1 MSPGPADRSRLTFP
15 SQRRLRRKW
24 DFEQLYARGRRLGN
38 AHFGLTLRP
47 NDAGPRL
54 GMAVASKAA
63 GGSVQRNRLRR
74 LIRESFRLHQHELPP
89 VDLVV
94 SIRAGACATAPAEL
108 RSSLEGLW
116 DKVKAACASSRPC

>member
-1 MSPGPADRSRLTFP
+1 MSPGPAGRARLTFP
-15 SQRRLRRKW
+15 AQRRLRRKW
-24 DFEQLYARGRRLGN
+24 DFEQLYARGRRFGN
-38 AHFGLTLRP
+38 THFGVTLRP
-47 NDAGPRL
+47 SDAGPRL

-63 GGSVQRNRLRR
+63 GGSVGRNRLRR

-94 SIRAGACATAPAEL
+94 SIRAGAATAATAEL

-116 DKVKAACASSRPC
+116 DKVRAACAFSPSS

>member
-1 MSPGPADRSRLTFP
+1 LSPGSVGRARLTFP

-24 DFEQLYARGRRLGN
+24 EFEQLYAGGRRLGN
-38 AHFGLTLRP
+38 AHFGVTLRP

-94 SIRAGACATAPAEL
+94 SIRAGARTAAPAQL

-116 DKVKAACASSRPC
+116 DKVKAACDSSPPS